1 MPATPGSR
9 RVARSEAGSEAPSPS
24 QPRVVKRSASV
35 RQSPASRS
43 NASLRS
49 SSSRQLM
56 YGPGYTERL
65 SLTGTERPASAATPG
80 PAVASASARAR
91 TPGGSLHP
99 ESAVSSE
106 ASAAA
111 LGRPGDAAPGV
122 RQERVR
128 VAVRV
133 RPALRQLREHT
144 GAVEVL
150 PDGCSVRVHR
160 HLSLKSQIRFTDM
173 SFDHILGPGA
183 GQEDV
188 YGVVAREV
196 VEDVVRGY
204 NGTVMAY
211 GQTGAGKTFTVGNMV
226 STSGIIPRA
235 ASELFQIREQD
246 VDHEYSF
253 FMSYVQIYCE
263 QIQDL
268 LKPANDNLQLREDE
282 RGQVVLAGVQE
293 VAVNNMQMRAR
304 RAGSCV
310 FLTGIM
316 STW

>member
-1 MPATPGSR
+1 
-9 RVARSEAGSEAPSPS
+9 
-24 QPRVVKRSASV
+24 
-35 RQSPASRS
+35 
-43 NASLRS
+43 
-49 SSSRQLM
+49 M